1 MTTRKPSADEQALF
15 REAMQGAKPIARK
28 KRVVA
33 APSPSKPESAEA
45 KPVPVKSKPVA
56 IVRPVV
62 PPPKAKPPLDAGRIA
77 DLDKRT
83 AERFKRG
90 EMAIDAKI
98 DLHGLTQAE
107 AHDKLQGFLAKA
119 AAAGK
124 RCVLIV
130 TGKGAGGWGVLRD
143 AVPRWLNEPE
153 MRRHLLAFTLAQPR
167 HGGAGALYALL
178 KRKREP

>member
-1 MTTRKPSADEQALF
+1 MPSASMTGFARDE
-15 REAMQGAKPIARK
+15 GHDARY
-28 KRVVA
+28 RWA
-33 APSPSKPESAEA
+33 WEA
-45 KPVPVKSKPVA
+45 KSVNGRGLD
-56 IVRPVV
+56 VRFRLP
-62 PPPKAKPPLDAGRIA
+62 AGLDRIEA
-77 DLDKRT
+77 TART
-83 AERFKRG
+83 RLGERFKRG

-153 MRRHLLAFTLAQPR
+153 LRRHLLAFSLAQSR
-167 HGGAGALYALL
+167 HGGACALYALR
-178 KRKREP
+178 KRKRES